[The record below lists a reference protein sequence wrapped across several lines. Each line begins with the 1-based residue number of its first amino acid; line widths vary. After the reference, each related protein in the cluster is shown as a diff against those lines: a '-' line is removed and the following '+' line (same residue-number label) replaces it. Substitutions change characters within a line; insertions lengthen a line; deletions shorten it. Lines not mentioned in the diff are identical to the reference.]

1 MEEAVFLR
9 LWSGFGVDPD
19 EARIEVAIEQLS
31 VITEAM
37 DVKRERER
45 KGEDNGRFLVR
56 ENVTTG

>member
-45 KGEDNGRFLVR
+45 EKEKIMGGF
-56 ENVTTG
+56 